1 MGAALL
7 PISSRKIDMPE
18 YEKVARGQTATD
30 IDAGLSFEEAE
41 SEDDNLIHR
50 ERKQGVDLMG
60 S

>member
-1 MGAALL
+1 
-7 PISSRKIDMPE
+7 MPE